1 MPILEEY
8 ITSVFNTLAEIRH
21 LRGLDKIWP
30 KPSFCTIYGATACVP
45 KKPLAFTRK
54 ADSAAGSIGRHRPYR
69 DKKLY
74 FALPTLYFFR
84 FSGVFG

>member
-8 ITSVFNTLAEIRH
+8 ITFVFNTLAEIWH

-30 KPSFCTIYGATACVP
+30 KPSFCTIYGATACV
-45 KKPLAFTRK
+45 RK
-54 ADSAAGSIGRHRPYR
+54 EPHRLHTESRFCCRLDRETLPYR

-74 FALPTLYFFR
+74 FALPTLYFFK